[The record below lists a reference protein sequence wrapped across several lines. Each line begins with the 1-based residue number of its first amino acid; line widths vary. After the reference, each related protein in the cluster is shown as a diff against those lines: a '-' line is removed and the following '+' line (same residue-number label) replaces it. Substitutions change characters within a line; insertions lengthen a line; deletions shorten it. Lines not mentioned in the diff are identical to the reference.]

1 MSDLHVL
8 MLSWEFPPRVIG
20 GLAAHVYDLSRALVR
35 RGLRVDVV
43 TCDFPGALNYEE
55 IEGVHVYRAD
65 AYTIPSPDFASWAL
79 LMNLSLQRQ
88 ATETMK
94 KEETE
99 IDLIHAHDW
108 LSAPAGIAIKH
119 ITRKP
124 LVATIHSTE
133 SGRRSGLH
141 SDYQRMI
148 HEIEWWLTFE
158 AWRIICCSVFMRNQ
172 VHHLFSTPVGKID
185 VIPNGVDGQKLAL
198 SFNREEVRSRFAA
211 PWEKIVLF
219 VGRLV
224 PEKGVNILVGA
235 VPKVLK
241 AYPNVK
247 FVIVGDGYM
256 RKALMDDAHM
266 LGVYHKIY
274 FTGFLDDQMLRM
286 LYRSADLAVF
296 PSLYEPFG
304 IVALEAMAAGLPVI
318 VSDTGG
324 FSEIVDHEVNGI
336 KVPPNNSDALA
347 WWIIRVLSDPSYS
360 DWLKHNALKKI
371 SDIYEWDKIAEKTK
385 LVYERILKEY
395 DESAWKRV

>member
-8 MLSWEFPPRVIG
+8 MLSWEFPPRIVG
-20 GLAAHVYDLSRALVR
+20 GLASHVFDLSRALIR
-35 RGLRVDVV
+35 RSLRVDVV
-43 TCDFPGALNYEE
+43 TCDFPGAPSYEE
-55 IEGVHVYRAD
+55 VEGVHVHRAD

-79 LMNLSLQRQ
+79 LMNLSLQKL
-88 ATETMK
+88 AIEIVK
-94 KEETE
+94 KEGVKV
-99 IDLIHAHDW
+99 DLIHAHDW
-108 LSAPAGIAIKH
+108 LSAPAGIAIKNL
-119 ITRKP
+119 TRKP

-148 HEIEWWLTFE
+148 HEIEWWLTFQ
-158 AWRIICCSVFMRNQ
+158 AWRVICCSYFMRDQ
-172 VHHLFSTPVGKID
+172 VHHLFGTPVGKID

-198 SFNREEVRSRFAA
+198 SFNKDEVRNRFAA

-224 PEKGVNILVGA
+224 PEKGVNVLVGA

-266 LGVYHKIY
+266 FGVYHKVY
-274 FTGFLDDQMLRM
+274 FTGFLDDQTLRM
-286 LYRSADLAVF
+286 LYRCADLAVF

-324 FSEIVDHEVNGI
+324 FSEIVDHTVNGI

-347 WWIIRVLSDPSYS
+347 WWIIHLLSDPGYS
-360 DWLKHNALKKI
+360 DWLRHNALKKI
-371 SDIYEWDKIAEKTK
+371 SDVYNWDRIAEKTM
-385 LVYERILKEY
+385 LVYEGILKEHE
-395 DESAWKRV
+395 ESAWKRV